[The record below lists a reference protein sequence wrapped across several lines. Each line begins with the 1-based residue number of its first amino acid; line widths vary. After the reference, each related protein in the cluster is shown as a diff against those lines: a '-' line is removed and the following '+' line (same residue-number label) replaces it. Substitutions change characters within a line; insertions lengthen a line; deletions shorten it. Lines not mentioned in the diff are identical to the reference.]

1 MLEWI
6 GGVRGV
12 CEIFKKGLSISYLK
26 FSASDSMCE
35 KTGEADTNVGIG
47 YEMVVIFCESFSM
60 SSSFFIIYSFFISNK
75 TLGVFTWFFF
85 NNNFH

>member
-35 KTGEADTNVGIG
+35 KSGEADTNVGIG
-47 YEMVVIFCESFSM
+47 YEMVVVFCESFSM
-60 SSSFFIIYSFFISNK
+60 SSSFFIIYSFFHIEQDFGCVH
-75 TLGVFTWFFF
+75 LILLQ
-85 NNNFH
+85 